1 MNGAAMTSA
10 AMISAA
16 MISAAMI
23 SAAINSADLNSA
35 AMNGAAAKG
44 VAMDGMA
51 LAADGTI
58 LRWCIINA
66 GAPGLNL
73 EPQSGSAQALRPR
86 SAPTRWEQ
94 A

>member
-1 MNGAAMTSA
+1 MSGVAMNGA

-16 MISAAMI
+16 MTSAV
-23 SAAINSADLNSA
+23 INSADLNSA

-44 VAMDGMA
+44 VAMDGMVM
-51 LAADGTI
+51 AADGTI

-66 GAPGLNL
+66 GAPGLNHKL
-73 EPQSGSAQALRPR
+73 QSGSAQALRPR

>member
-1 MNGAAMTSA
+1 MSGVAVNGAAMN
-10 AMISAA
+10 
-16 MISAAMI
+16 
-23 SAAINSADLNSA
+23 SAAITSADLNSADLNSA

-51 LAADGTI
+51 MAADGTI
-58 LRWCIINA
+58 LRWCIIDA

-73 EPQSGSAQALRPR
+73 ELQSGSAQALRPR

>member
-1 MNGAAMTSA
+1 MSRVAMSGAAM
-10 AMISAA
+10 
-16 MISAAMI
+16 
-23 SAAINSADLNSA
+23 NSA

-51 LAADGTI
+51 LATDGTI

-66 GAPGLNL
+66 GAPGLNHKL
-73 EPQSGSAQALRPR
+73 QSGSAQALRPR

>member
-1 MNGAAMTSA
+1 MSRVAMSGVAMNGAAMTSA
-10 AMISAA
+10 AM
-16 MISAAMI
+16 
-23 SAAINSADLNSA
+23 NGA

-66 GAPGLNL
+66 GAPGLNHKL
-73 EPQSGSAQALRPR
+73 QSGSAQALRPR

>member
-1 MNGAAMTSA
+1 MSGVAMNGAAMTSA
-10 AMISAA
+10 AMN
-16 MISAAMI
+16 
-23 SAAINSADLNSA
+23 SAAINSAA
-35 AMNGAAAKG
+35 ARG
-44 VAMDGMA
+44 VAMDGMVM
-51 LAADGTI
+51 AADGTI

>member
-1 MNGAAMTSA
+1 MSGVAMTSAAMTSA
-10 AMISAA
+10 AMN
-16 MISAAMI
+16 
-23 SAAINSADLNSA
+23 SAAINSAA
-35 AMNGAAAKG
+35 ARG

-51 LAADGTI
+51 MAADGTI

-66 GAPGLNL
+66 GAPGLNHKL
-73 EPQSGSAQALRPR
+73 QSGSAQALRPR

>member
-1 MNGAAMTSA
+1 MSGVAMNGA

-16 MISAAMI
+16 MNSAAMN
-23 SAAINSADLNSA
+23 SASINSADLNSA
-35 AMNGAAAKG
+35 AMNGAAARG

-51 LAADGTI
+51 MAADGTI

-73 EPQSGSAQALRPR
+73 ELQSGSAQALRPR

>member
-1 MNGAAMTSA
+1 MSAVAMNGA

-16 MISAAMI
+16 MNSAAMN
-23 SAAINSADLNSA
+23 SASINSADLNSA
-35 AMNGAAAKG
+35 AMNGAAARG

-51 LAADGTI
+51 MAADGTI

-73 EPQSGSAQALRPR
+73 ELQSGSAQALRPR

>member
-1 MNGAAMTSA
+1 MNGA

-16 MISAAMI
+16 MNSAAMN
-23 SAAINSADLNSA
+23 SASINSADLNSA
-35 AMNGAAAKG
+35 AMNGAAARG

-51 LAADGTI
+51 MAADGTI

-73 EPQSGSAQALRPR
+73 ELQSGSAQALRPR

>member
-1 MNGAAMTSA
+1 
-10 AMISAA
+10 
-16 MISAAMI
+16 
-23 SAAINSADLNSA
+23 
-35 AMNGAAAKG
+35 MNGAAAKG

-51 LAADGTI
+51 LATDGTI

-66 GAPGLNL
+66 CAPGLNHKL
-73 EPQSGSAQALRPR
+73 QSGSAQALRPR

>member
-1 MNGAAMTSA
+1 MSRVAMSGVAMTSAAMTSA
-10 AMISAA
+10 AM
-16 MISAAMI
+16 
-23 SAAINSADLNSA
+23 NSADLNSA

-51 LAADGTI
+51 LATDGTI

>member
-1 MNGAAMTSA
+1 MSGVAVNGAAMN
-10 AMISAA
+10 
-16 MISAAMI
+16 
-23 SAAINSADLNSA
+23 SAAITSADLNSADLNSA
-35 AMNGAAAKG
+35 AMNGAAAKV

-51 LAADGTI
+51 MAADGTI
-58 LRWCIINA
+58 LRWCIIDA

-73 EPQSGSAQALRPR
+73 ELQSGSAQALRPR

>member
-1 MNGAAMTSA
+1 MSRVAMSGVAMNGAAMTSA
-10 AMISAA
+10 AMN
-16 MISAAMI
+16 
-23 SAAINSADLNSA
+23 SAAINSAA
-35 AMNGAAAKG
+35 ARG
-44 VAMDGMA
+44 VAMDGMVM
-51 LAADGTI
+51 AADGTI